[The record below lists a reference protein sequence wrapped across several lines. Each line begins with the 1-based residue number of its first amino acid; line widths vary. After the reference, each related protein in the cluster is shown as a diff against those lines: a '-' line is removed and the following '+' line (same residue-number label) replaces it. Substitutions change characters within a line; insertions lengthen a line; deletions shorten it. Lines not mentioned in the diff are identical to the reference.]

1 MSPQTSPAQAAAA
14 LGVGVNGSGGGS
26 VGSQIAFHWQQ
37 QTFLPS
43 AEIAVGSGSQAA
55 DRLARALLENTLAAA
70 LAALP
75 DPPPPPFGGRN
86 ILPIGGFVL
95 PLTPPPGACGGVP
108 CLH

>member
-43 AEIAVGSGSQAA
+43 AETAAGSGSWVA
-55 DRLARALLENTLAAA
+55 DRLAHALLENTLAAV
-70 LAALP
+70 LAAVLAGV
-75 DPPPPPFGGRN
+75 PPPVGVRN
-86 ILPIGGFVL
+86 ILPTGEFAL
-95 PLTPPPGACGGVP
+95 PLTPPPGAFGGVP